1 MKQEYLV
8 KKHNES
14 LRGNIMTRS
23 RTRAKSRVK
32 NVFGLLLGIG
42 AIGAL
47 LNSAFTSN
55 PSPQTANNTQTPKKQ
70 EREARIAAANQKS
83 QCEKALASYD
93 PQRWHYTQSPDGPQ
107 SKWRSVDCAT
117 YSCSGYTGA
126 KKDRVLQRSFGRVY
140 NFLKTDEPNNSCST
154 NVHQFTCKFDRPKID
169 PLFLNR
175 DINQVLKNIG
185 VPEIS
190 GQLKT
195 GLSLDRSRTYEYYY
209 NDGHNIYVHVEDSWN
224 KDCSYVTSITYSHY
238 EYKE

>member
-1 MKQEYLV
+1 MK
-8 KKHNES
+8 
-14 LRGNIMTRS
+14 RS

-32 NVFGLLLGIG
+32 NVLGLLLGIG

-169 PLFLNR
+169 LLFLNR

-185 VPEIS
+185 IPEIS